1 MWTDVCPGS
10 PRPCRLRRLQ
20 TSARPA
26 PPRPPCWRPQWVRGS
41 SAGWTTAQDA
51 AAPRESSPSG
61 PRRASGTASTSCRSE
76 HTRTRW
82 FKETFCL
89 HHQRLR
95 LWWSDLWGD
104 RQQFLGVWLYLP
116 CRSSDRWVSVR
127 LHLIQ
132 SEASDFVF
140 LLRTDEFNRIK
151 KKKHPDKILC
161 FCSCEFRKF
170 FI

>member
-20 TSARPA
+20 TSARLA

-95 LWWSDLWGD
+95 LWWSDLWEEG
-104 RQQFLGVWLYLP
+104 F
-116 CRSSDRWVSVR
+116 WVSDCIYPVVP
-127 LHLIQ
+127 LIDE
-132 SEASDFVF
+132 SASDFTWF
-140 LLRTDEFNRIK
+140 KLKLQTLCFSSERMNLTEFK
-151 KKKHPDKILC
+151 KKNT
-161 FCSCEFRKF
+161 R
-170 FI
+170 